1 MRTTLRYLMPLLTLV
16 TACTPNDRIYPEST
30 VAEIIDVEVRNGE
43 TSADYL
49 ISWEIQPSDRAVNI
63 FVSIDPQDQTPEMI
77 AQEIVGGALNWSN
90 SGDAVRHYFTVSVT
104 KKPSDGKVSA
114 ARLLPLEGGRNF
126 RDLGGYQTEDGRF
139 VKWGRVFRSGTMNE
153 LSDNDY
159 DYLSS
164 IGIKVVCDF
173 REREERSREPTR
185 WKGSVIEYLSFEDS
199 ELGDPTKNPLLAALF
214 SSEASAEDVVSEMAE
229 NYVQIA
235 KHEAVGYSKMFDRL
249 AQGDV
254 PLAFNC
260 SAGKDRA
267 GTAAALLLT
276 ALGVP
281 RETVVYDYSLSDVY
295 VDYTKELIDDD
306 ALSNLDSP
314 YHFLSQVPKQKIA
327 ALLASD
333 PRYIEEAFDALEL
346 EYGSVLAFIQSELN
360 VTESEL
366 EAIKSYLLE

>member
-1 MRTTLRYLMPLLTLV
+1 MGSTLRYLMALLTLV
-16 TACTPNDRIYPEST
+16 TACTPSDRTYPDST
-30 VAEIIDVEVRNGE
+30 AAEIIDVEVRNGK

-49 ISWEIQPSDRAVNI
+49 ISWETQPSDRAVNI
-63 FVSIDPQDQTPEMI
+63 FVSTDPQDQTPEMI
-77 AQEIVGGALNWSN
+77 AQEIVGGPLNWSKN
-90 SGDAVRHYFTVSVT
+90 GDAVRHYFTVSVT
-104 KKPSDGKVSA
+104 KESTDGKVSA
-114 ARLLPLEGGRNF
+114 TQLLPLEGGRNF
-126 RDLGGYQTEDGRF
+126 RDLGGYQTEDGRS
-139 VKWGRVFRSGTMNE
+139 VKWGKVFRSGTMNE

-173 REREERSREPTR
+173 REREERLREPTR

-199 ELGDPTKNPLLAALF
+199 EQGDPTKNPLIAALF
-214 SSEASAEDVVSEMAE
+214 LPEASVEDVASGMAE

-235 KHEAVGYSKMFDRL
+235 KNEAVGYSKMFDRL

-306 ALSNLDSP
+306 ALNNPDSP
-314 YHFLSQVPKQKIA
+314 YHFLSQVPQQKIA

-360 VTESEL
+360 VTDSEIES
-366 EAIKSYLLE
+366 IKSYLLE